1 MAFPACTYPFWAS
14 ESSTLVI
21 CSVGLGDEMVIGF
34 FTFTCSVGLGDE
46 MVIGFFTF
54 TGTFEHATT
63 ANRQTTA

>member
-21 CSVGLGDEMVIGF
+21 CSVGLGE
-34 FTFTCSVGLGDE
+34 E